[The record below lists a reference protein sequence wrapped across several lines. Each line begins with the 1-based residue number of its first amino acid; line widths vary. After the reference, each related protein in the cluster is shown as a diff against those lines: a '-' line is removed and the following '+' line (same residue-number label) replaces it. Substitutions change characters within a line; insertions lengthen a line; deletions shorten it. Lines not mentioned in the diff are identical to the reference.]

1 MEYWTLHWGFTRGS
15 KMVKR
20 AFSILA
26 VTAAAGIALTPV
38 AASAATTPDVLATSH
53 TAATAGDPDTT
64 VTFTVT
70 STGILSMTAP
80 TSVFLGT
87 GAVGTTISAPLGG
100 VAVTDD
106 RALDAASWT
115 VTASATDWTTGAGTT
130 VETIPAGDV
139 TYDPGPITPSGT
151 ILTAGTTITLAN
163 AVTPPALD
171 PTVVAGTAGVGDNGA
186 TWDPTISVAVPASA
200 VAGDYVGTLTQSVT
214 GS

>member
-1 MEYWTLHWGFTRGS
+1 
-15 KMVKR
+15 MVKR

-38 AASAATTPDVLATSH
+38 AASAATTPAVLATSH
-53 TAATAGDPDTT
+53 TPAVAGDPDTT

-70 STGILSMTAP
+70 STGTLSMTAP

-100 VAVTDD
+100 VTVTDD
-106 RALDAASWT
+106 RALDAASWI

-130 VETIPAGDV
+130 VETIPATDV
-139 TYDPGPITPSGT
+139 TYDPGTITPSGT
-151 ILTAGTTITLAN
+151 ITTAGSIVTLAN
-163 AVTPPALD
+163 AAVLPAVD

-186 TWDPTISVAVPASA
+186 SWDPTISVAVPADA

-214 GS
+214 GSGT